1 MIKFK
6 KSITN
11 ITNIWTN
18 WDGVVIT
25 NTITNGQPIPYNT
38 SISRLDAEGV
48 KELYK

>member
-11 ITNIWTN
+11 IWKN

-25 NTITNGQPIPYNT
+25 NTIKKGDEIPRNT

-48 KELYK
+48 KELYR

>member
-1 MIKFK
+1 MIEFK
-6 KSITN
+6 KS

-18 WDGVVIT
+18 WDGIVIT
-25 NTITNGQPIPYNT
+25 NTITNGQIIPYNT

>member
-6 KSITN
+6 RS

-38 SISRLDAEGV
+38 RISKLDAEGV